1 MDKDFIERPKL
12 VTRTATLV
20 VVYSFA
26 QLDHETKDMLVEYT
40 TWAMVV
46 MFAALLFGDKMLVQ
60 VKDIVKAWRG
70 N

>member
-1 MDKDFIERPKL
+1 MDKDFIEQHKL
-12 VTRTATLV
+12 VTRTAMLV

-26 QLDHETKDMLVEYT
+26 KLDHQTNDMLIEYT

-60 VKDIVKAWRG
+60 IKDIVKAWRG